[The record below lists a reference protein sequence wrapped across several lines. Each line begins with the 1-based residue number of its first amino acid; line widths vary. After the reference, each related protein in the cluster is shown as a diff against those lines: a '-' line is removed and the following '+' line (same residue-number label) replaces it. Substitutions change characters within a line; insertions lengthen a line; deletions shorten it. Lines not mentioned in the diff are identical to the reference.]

1 MENQEETT
9 PQFNET
15 KSSLDEVKNFYKE
28 DFKNIFLTVFTNPI
42 DGIYNSFK
50 NPSPKAYTQ
59 SLILFLTVFLTYGL
73 GFYILDSS
81 IEMKYIIKGSF
92 YPLIIMLMIT
102 VISFGIK
109 SISGKA
115 DFKAELLTG
124 GLAGIPI
131 GLFAVFLIL
140 LKIFGNDINA
150 AVVTDP
156 FAAFLVLFNIGKFFG
171 LVLVYI
177 FVMLVNVLQ
186 QSLKASGTKDSM
198 AFFLSPASIILA
210 FYLAFK
216 VLEFI
221 NG

>member
-1 MENQEETT
+1 MENHEGNA
-9 PQFNET
+9 PQANDN

-81 IEMKYIIKGSF
+81 IEIKSLIKLSLF
-92 YPLIIMLMIT
+92 PLIIMLMIT
-102 VISFGIK
+102 VTSFGIK

-115 DFKAELLTG
+115 DFKSELLTG

-131 GLFAVFLIL
+131 GLFIVFIVL

-150 AVVTDP
+150 SVISNP
-156 FAAFLVLFNIGKFFG
+156 FAALALISDVGKI
-171 LVLVYI
+171 LLLAMVYI
-177 FVMLVNVLQ
+177 FIMLTNVLQ
-186 QSLKASGTKDSM
+186 QSLKASGTKDAM
-198 AFFLSPASIILA
+198 AFFLSPASIILS
-210 FYLAFK
+210 FYLAIK
-216 VLEFI
+216 VVEFI

>member
-9 PQFNET
+9 PQSNET

-59 SLILFLTVFLTYGL
+59 SLILFLTVFLTYAL

-156 FAAFLVLFNIGKFFG
+156 FAAFVLLYSIGKFFG